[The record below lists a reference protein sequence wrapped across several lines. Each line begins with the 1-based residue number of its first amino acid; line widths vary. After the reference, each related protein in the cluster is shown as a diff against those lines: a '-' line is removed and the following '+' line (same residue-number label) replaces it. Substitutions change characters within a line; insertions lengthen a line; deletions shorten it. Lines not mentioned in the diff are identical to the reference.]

1 MIQVKSNPIIRYLS
15 MILITLFVGVSL
27 YATTRAIHNA
37 NNAVYVPYVVV
48 IDEKGVATSAGFATD
63 RVTITDKTIQET
75 LTQLIFKIRS
85 IPADF
90 HLLNENVKW
99 VYAHLKGKASDHVVN
114 YFMHNKNDEDVFTRS
129 FKENMKC
136 KILSFTKI
144 KNLKNT
150 YSIEWLEYV
159 YTPTGERDSPIIR
172 MKAMIVIDFVKP
184 SLLGGSNIKYN
195 PYGIYVTDISWAKKN

>member
-1 MIQVKSNPIIRYLS
+1 MIQVKSNPIVRYLS
-15 MILITLFVGVSL
+15 MILITLSVGVSL

-37 NNAVYVPYVVV
+37 NNAVYVPYVIA
-48 IDEKGVATSAGFATD
+48 IDEKGVARSAGFATD
-63 RVTITDKTIQET
+63 HVTITDEYIKET

-85 IPADF
+85 IPSDF
-90 HLLNENVKW
+90 HKLNEYVKW
-99 VYAHLKGKASDHVVN
+99 VYAHLKGKASDYVVN

-136 KILSFTKI
+136 KILSFTKV

-150 YSIEWLEYV
+150 YSIEWFEYV
-159 YTPTGERDSPIIR
+159 YTPTGERDSPYIR

-195 PYGIYVTDISWAKKN
+195 PYGIYVTDISWAKKS